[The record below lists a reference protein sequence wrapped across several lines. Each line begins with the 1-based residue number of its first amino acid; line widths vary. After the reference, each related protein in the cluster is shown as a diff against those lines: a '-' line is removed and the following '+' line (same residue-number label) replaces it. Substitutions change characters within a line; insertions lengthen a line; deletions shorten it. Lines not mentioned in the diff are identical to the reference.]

1 MTGNYRDSTSRC
13 WPKCL
18 WMMFVLLTTFPGLAT
33 AFTREAFP
41 QAYDDAGELVS
52 VEHSAGP
59 KLRYAYRKDGAL
71 MEAAADDVVVTFERD
86 ALGKNV
92 KESVVGVEEDAQD
105 WVASAYD
112 HRGLRLRLE
121 PSRGSSTDIVRN
133 AMGDVTS
140 VSYGDQAHRWSAKFS
155 RDRLGLEVDRVVG
168 SGASAVRGY
177 WWRDALGRPTQHWVG
192 QASPPEGASPAS
204 HRQRKYGW
212 DPGDLLRSLEDDAL
226 GSIAY
231 EHDVRGF
238 LQKAEVTPKDGGES
252 RTELRN
258 PDEVGNLFA
267 SLDRND
273 REYGQAGQVLKR
285 SAPQSEGGGVTT
297 YRYDADGNLAE
308 RVDPDGG
315 RWWFHW
321 NGAGQLAQVDKPGGT
336 AVTFRYDGFGRRV
349 EKKADGVVTRWVWD
363 GNVPLH
369 EWRSEADAPEVLR
382 TPEMQGR
389 RKGLL
394 GVRARLGD
402 DAAWAEALRKQAEDE
417 EFGWIAKEFLD
428 ALEAEPEEVAP
439 DEDGVVTWLFEA
451 ESFSPL
457 ARVSEKRG
465 AMAVFTDHL
474 GTPLCLTDAA
484 GEVAWQGVTDTFGR
498 CEAVTGDA
506 ALCPWRFPGQYAD
519 DEIGLF
525 YNRFRYYSAEVGGYV
540 SRDPIGLAGGLGVHG
555 YVDDP
560 LTWVDPL
567 GLNEIDPDEINCS
580 QRSVGPEHNKYAEAM
595 KSGNWDWER
604 SGPLRAM
611 QTDGQLETYDNR
623 RLKAAQTAKKA
634 GALSTVPVT
643 IVDPEAPMP
652 GSTKTWGEAFDER
665 RNSGMNNKLGGPV
678 PPGGIKKPGPTG
690 RAKQKKGGCR

>member
-86 ALGKNV
+86 ALGQIV
-92 KESVVGVEEDAQD
+92 KESVTGIEDDTED

-121 PSRGSSTDIVRN
+121 SSRGSAVDIVRN
-133 AMGDVTS
+133 PMGDVTS
-140 VSYGDQAHRWSAKFS
+140 VSYGDEAHRWSATFS
-155 RDRLGLEVDRVVG
+155 RDRLGLEIDRVVG

-192 QASPPEGASPAS
+192 QASAPEGASPAS
-204 HRQRKYGW
+204 HRLRKYRW

-238 LQKAEVTPKDGGES
+238 LQKAEVTPKDGGEA
-252 RTELRN
+252 RVELRN
-258 PDEVGNLFA
+258 PDDVGNLFA
-267 SLDRND
+267 SLDRSD
-273 REYGQAGQVLKR
+273 REYGKAGQVLKR

-297 YRYDADGNLAE
+297 YRYDADGNMAE

-336 AVTFRYDGFGRRV
+336 AVTFRYDAFGRRV
-349 EKKADGVVTRWVWD
+349 EKNADGVITRWVWD
-363 GNVPLH
+363 GNLPLH
-369 EWRSEADAPEVLR
+369 EWRGEGEPPEVLR
-382 TPEMQGR
+382 TPELRGR
-389 RKGLL
+389 RTGLL
-394 GVRARLGD
+394 RARERLGNNEAWFD
-402 DAAWAEALRKQAEDE
+402 MLRARSTEDA
-417 EFGWIAKEFLD
+417 EFGWLAQECLTQANPPPPAD
-428 ALEAEPEEVAP
+428 
-439 DEDGVVTWLFEA
+439 DDGVITWLFEP

-484 GEVAWQGVTDTFGR
+484 GAVTWQGVTDTYGR
-498 CEAVTGDA
+498 CTVTDGDA
-506 ALCPWRFPGQYAD
+506 TLCPWRFPGQYEDA
-519 DEIGLF
+519 ETALF
-525 YNRFRYYSAEVGGYV
+525 YNRFRYYDPGVGGYI
-540 SRDPIGLAGGLGVHG
+540 SRDPIGPAGGLAVHG

-560 LTWVDPL
+560 LTWVDPFGLTKAPGPGGSCGGGVGSGPGKKGTRTKNRLPEGRNGDL
-567 GLNEIDPDEINCS
+567 GPANGMLEKRNPQTGELQQKRFFDENGQPEKDIDFGHDHGAGDPHAHDWTRQSPQQPNPSRQPGRPLAPGEIDD
-580 QRSVGPEHNKYAEAM
+580 
-595 KSGNWDWER
+595 
-604 SGPLRAM
+604 
-611 QTDGQLETYDNR
+611 
-623 RLKAAQTAKKA
+623 
-634 GALSTVPVT
+634 
-643 IVDPEAPMP
+643 
-652 GSTKTWGEAFDER
+652 
-665 RNSGMNNKLGGPV
+665 
-678 PPGGIKKPGPTG
+678 
-690 RAKQKKGGCR
+690 